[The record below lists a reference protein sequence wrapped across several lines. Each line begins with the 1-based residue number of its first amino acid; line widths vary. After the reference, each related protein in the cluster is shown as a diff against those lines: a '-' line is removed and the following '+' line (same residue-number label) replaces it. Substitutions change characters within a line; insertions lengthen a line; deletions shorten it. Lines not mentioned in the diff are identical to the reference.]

1 MHSFNFQSIC
11 LTLTVGVSNE
21 DEGNSDGLT
30 VMRKAQK
37 DMESNIQSAKEWLK
51 VVKSSPTGSIGET
64 SVKQVK
70 RGRIRLL
77 SFKCHL
83 SS

>member
-1 MHSFNFQSIC
+1 M
-11 LTLTVGVSNE
+11 NE
-21 DEGNSDGLT
+21 DKGNFNDLT

-37 DMESNIQSAKEWLK
+37 DMESNIPSAKEWLK

-70 RGRIRLL
+70 GA
-77 SFKCHL
+77 K
-83 SS
+83 